1 MSKRYKLNPILVV
14 VLTVFIDMI
23 GYGII
28 IPLLPYYTETF
39 QSGSIALGILLASF
53 AAMQFLFAPIL
64 GRASDK
70 FGRKPILLLSLL
82 ISFVGFTIFS
92 FANSYLVLL
101 LSRLIAGIATERAI
115 AQAIIADL
123 TDKKTRTKQMGKIGA
138 AIGAGFIIGPALG
151 GALSIFGFS
160 VPGYIAMLLT
170 VINILFVL
178 YFIPETNKN
187 QNNLTKQNKTTTN
200 YGRGIIE
207 TIKNPLIGPM
217 LLTYGIITVAFS
229 AIPVIIP
236 LLGIQYYNFSALDL
250 SYIFIYIG
258 LVQVILQGFLIDKL
272 TKKLGGEKLLIIGP
286 IIMGIGVFL
295 TPLFKNVLFFYF
307 TNALVAAGFAI
318 MNTTIPSLISK
329 TAKPDEQGQFLGVAA
344 SVASISYIPGPLFGG
359 LIVEF
364 GGIVAPFLISAFL
377 LLISVGIS
385 YKIFSQHQLT
395 NQKQQ
400 NQLT

>member
-64 GRASDK
+64 GKASDK

-82 ISFVGFTIFS
+82 ISFAGFTIFS

-101 LSRLIAGIATERAI
+101 LSRLIAGIATERAV

-160 VPGYIAMLLT
+160 FPGYVAMLLT
-170 VINILFVL
+170 AINILFVL

-187 QNNLTKQNKTTTN
+187 KNNPPQNQTSTN
-200 YGRGIIE
+200 YGREILE
-207 TIKNPLIGPM
+207 TIKKPLIGPM

-236 LLGIQYYNFSALDL
+236 LLGIQYYNFSVLDL

-272 TKKLGGEKLLIIGP
+272 TKRLGGEKLLIIGP

-307 TNALVAAGFAI
+307 TNALLAAGFGI

-329 TAKPDEQGQFLGVAA
+329 TAKSDEQGQFLGVAA
-344 SVASISYIPGPLFGG
+344 SVASISNIPGPLFGG
-359 LIVEF
+359 LMVEF
-364 GGIVAPFLISAFL
+364 GGIVAPFLFSAFL
-377 LLISVGIS
+377 LLISVGIG
-385 YKIFSQHQLT
+385 YKIFSQHQLNNT
-395 NQKQQ
+395 NKIH
-400 NQLT
+400 

>member
-1 MSKRYKLNPILVV
+1 MAKRYKLNPILVV

-64 GRASDK
+64 GKASDK

-82 ISFVGFTIFS
+82 ISFAGFTIFS

-160 VPGYIAMLLT
+160 VPGYVAMLLT
-170 VINILFVL
+170 AINILFVL

-187 QNNLTKQNKTTTN
+187 KNNPTQNKTSTN
-200 YGRGIIE
+200 YGREILK
-207 TIKNPLIGPM
+207 TIKNPLIGPL

-258 LVQVILQGFLIDKL
+258 LVHVILQGFLIDKL
-272 TKKLGGEKLLIIGP
+272 TKRLGGEKLLIIGP

-307 TNALVAAGFAI
+307 TNALFAAGFGI

-329 TAKPDEQGQFLGVAA
+329 TAKSDEQVQFLGVAA

-359 LIVEF
+359 LMVEF
-364 GGIVAPFLISAFL
+364 GGIVAPFLFSAFL
-377 LLISVGIS
+377 LLISVGIG
-385 YKIFSQHQLT
+385 YKIFSQHQLNNT
-395 NQKQQ
+395 NKIR
-400 NQLT
+400 

>member
-1 MSKRYKLNPILVV
+1 MSKRRKLNPILVV

-64 GRASDK
+64 GKASDK

-82 ISFVGFTIFS
+82 ISFAGFTIFS

-101 LSRLIAGIATERAI
+101 LSRLIAGIATERAV

-160 VPGYIAMLLT
+160 VPGYVAMLLT
-170 VINILFVL
+170 AINILFVL

-187 QNNLTKQNKTTTN
+187 KSVQKNKTSTN
-200 YGRGIIE
+200 YGREILE
-207 TIKNPLIGPM
+207 TIKKPLIGPM
-217 LLTYGIITVAFS
+217 LLTYGIITIAFS

-307 TNALVAAGFAI
+307 TNALLAAGFGI

-329 TAKPDEQGQFLGVAA
+329 TAKSAEQGQFLGVAA
-344 SVASISYIPGPLFGG
+344 SVASISNIPGPLFGG
-359 LIVEF
+359 LMVEF
-364 GGIVAPFLISAFL
+364 GGIVAPFLFSAFL
-377 LLISVGIS
+377 LLISVGIG
-385 YKIFSQHQLT
+385 YKIFSQHQLNNT
-395 NQKQQ
+395 NKIH
-400 NQLT
+400 

>member
-64 GRASDK
+64 GKASDK

-101 LSRLIAGIATERAI
+101 ISRLIAGIATERAV

-160 VPGYIAMLLT
+160 VPGYVAMFLT

-178 YFIPETNKN
+178 YFVPETNKN
-187 QNNLTKQNKTTTN
+187 KNNLLQQNKTTTN
-200 YGRGIIE
+200 YGCGILE
-207 TIKNPLIGPM
+207 TIKKPLVGPM
-217 LLTYGIITVAFS
+217 FLTYGIMTVAFS

-286 IIMGIGVFL
+286 IVMGIGVFL

-307 TNALVAAGFAI
+307 TNALLAAGFGI

-329 TAKPDEQGQFLGVAA
+329 TAKPVEQGQFLGVAA
-344 SVASISYIPGPLFGG
+344 SVASISNIPGPLFGG
-359 LIVEF
+359 LIVAF

-377 LLISVGIS
+377 LLISVGIG
-385 YKIFSQHQLT
+385 YKIFSQHQL
-395 NQKQQ
+395 NIQKQQ

>member
-28 IPLLPYYTETF
+28 IPLLPYYTDTF

-64 GRASDK
+64 GKASDK

-82 ISFVGFTIFS
+82 ISFAGFTIFS

-101 LSRLIAGIATERAI
+101 LSRLIAGIATERAV

-151 GALSIFGFS
+151 GALSIFGYSF
-160 VPGYIAMLLT
+160 PGYIAMFLT

-187 QNNLTKQNKTTTN
+187 QNNLLQQNKTTTN

-207 TIKNPLIGPM
+207 TIKKPLVGPM

-258 LVQVILQGFLIDKL
+258 LVQVFLQGFLIDKL

-286 IIMGIGVFL
+286 IVMGIGVFL
-295 TPLFKNVLFFYF
+295 TPLFKSVLFFYF
-307 TNALVAAGFAI
+307 TNALLAAGFGI

-329 TAKPDEQGQFLGVAA
+329 IAKPVEQGQFLGVAA
-344 SVASISYIPGPLFGG
+344 SVASISNIPGPLFGG

-377 LLISVGIS
+377 LLISVGIG
-385 YKIFSQHQLT
+385 YRIFSQHQLI

>member
-1 MSKRYKLNPILVV
+1 MAKRYKLNPILVV

-64 GRASDK
+64 GKASDK

-82 ISFVGFTIFS
+82 ISFAGFTIFS
-92 FANSYLVLL
+92 FSYSYLVLL

-160 VPGYIAMLLT
+160 VPGYVAMLLT
-170 VINILFVL
+170 AINILFVL

-187 QNNLTKQNKTTTN
+187 NSVQQNQTSTN
-200 YGRGIIE
+200 YGREILE
-207 TIKNPLIGPM
+207 TIKKPLIGPM

-258 LVQVILQGFLIDKL
+258 LVHVILQGFLIDKSR
-272 TKKLGGEKLLIIGP
+272 TEKL
-286 IIMGIGVFL
+286 
-295 TPLFKNVLFFYF
+295 
-307 TNALVAAGFAI
+307 
-318 MNTTIPSLISK
+318 
-329 TAKPDEQGQFLGVAA
+329 
-344 SVASISYIPGPLFGG
+344 
-359 LIVEF
+359 
-364 GGIVAPFLISAFL
+364 
-377 LLISVGIS
+377 
-385 YKIFSQHQLT
+385 
-395 NQKQQ
+395 
-400 NQLT
+400 

>member
-1 MSKRYKLNPILVV
+1 MANRYKLNPILVV

-23 GYGII
+23 GYGLI

-64 GRASDK
+64 GKASDK

-82 ISFVGFTIFS
+82 ISFAGFTIFS

-101 LSRLIAGIATERAI
+101 LSRLIAGIATERAV

-123 TDKKTRTKQMGKIGA
+123 TDQKTRTKQMGKIGA

-151 GALSIFGFS
+151 GALSIFGYSF
-160 VPGYIAMLLT
+160 PGYIAMLLT
-170 VINILFVL
+170 AINILFVF

-187 QNNLTKQNKTTTN
+187 KNNLLQNKTTPN
-200 YGRGIIE
+200 YGRGILE
-207 TIKNPLIGPM
+207 TIKKPLIGPM
-217 LLTYGIITVAFS
+217 LLTYGIITIAFS

-236 LLGIQYYNFSALDL
+236 ILGIQYYNFSALDL

-272 TKKLGGEKLLIIGP
+272 TKRLGGEKLLIIGP
-286 IIMGIGVFL
+286 IVMGTGIFL

-307 TNALVAAGFAI
+307 TNALLAAGFGI

-329 TAKPDEQGQFLGVAA
+329 TAKPAEQGQFLGVAA
-344 SVASISYIPGPLFGG
+344 SVASISNIPGPLFGG
-359 LIVEF
+359 LIIEF
-364 GGIVAPFLISAFL
+364 GGIVAPFLLSAFL
-377 LLISVGIS
+377 LLISVGIG
-385 YKIFSQHQLT
+385 YKIFTQHQL
-395 NQKQQ
+395 NNPKK
-400 NQLT
+400 